1 MLHTVDIW
9 QRARDQMSRQ
19 NLSISGSRESYRSM
33 HRRSVPL
40 GLNVSLPDDLRAA
53 RGQTG
58 LEHKGDPV
66 ISRPISNGK
75 PTTSRQL
82 PTAGQLLELCDELPP
97 FSIAGFEVSKR
108 KINVHVAS
116 VPPDERCGSAG
127 LFGVRAP
134 RSWLGVGIK
143 IGGTARRLD
152 SGQGQGT
159 AVSAVALTRNGE
171 MASYLEIDG
180 ERFTE
185 VAPPLTMAED
195 KGIWVDGIQPDHNSS
210 SDLDNDE
217 VVDIGRPQGVIVDS
231 LHRILGLPSPGPEIS
246 TPAMATSLWL
256 NDVLTILFIK
266 GSIDWTEAAM
276 AHPLI
281 GQHPIIPPSV
291 EMVVEA
297 TCRASELVN
306 WERLRN
312 NAIAKGDESAGLTPD
327 EMRWMDSTMFSRWII
342 SSFPDPEDV
351 VETMIELGCIET
363 AERVAEVIQEIASRR
378 TRNDA
383 DQYDRRIA

>member
-1 MLHTVDIW
+1 M
-9 QRARDQMSRQ
+9 
-19 NLSISGSRESYRSM
+19 
-33 HRRSVPL
+33 
-40 GLNVSLPDDLRAA
+40 
-53 RGQTG
+53 
-58 LEHKGDPV
+58 

-152 SGQGQGT
+152 SGEGQGT
-159 AVSAVALTRNGE
+159 AVSAVALTRKGD
-171 MASYLEIDG
+171 MASYIEIDG
-180 ERFTE
+180 ERITE
-185 VAPPLTMAED
+185 VAPPPRMAGG
-195 KGIWVDGIQPDHNSS
+195 KGGHVEGFQLDDASS

-217 VVDIGRPQGVIVDS
+217 AVNIGRPQGVLVDS
-231 LHRILGLPSPGPEIS
+231 LHRILGLPSPGLEIG

-256 NDVLTILFIK
+256 SDVLAILFIK

-351 VETMIELGCIET
+351 VETMIELGCID
-363 AERVAEVIQEIASRR
+363 AAQRVAEVVQEITSRR
-378 TRNDA
+378 SSNA
-383 DQYDRRIA
+383 SEQYDRRIA